1 MNLSSR
7 LSLSIL
13 GAMLCTTFSTLSE
26 AQSGSS
32 ASKMYGVASLQSNYV
47 EKGITQSNKTIS
59 VGAEAGYWF
68 GGQGRIG
75 VHANS
80 VSYLGESA
88 TVELAG
94 FGEYK
99 FIFTPN
105 ADLRIRNDLV
115 RYFAEGIRN
124 KVVVLIDQNFFTYH
138 VLLSRE
144 DNFEGTKRPRNWF
157 AFHKDWIFSPSVQL
171 NTTVGYSMVEDFDN
185 YFDTRAGITYLTG
198 NITASFVN
206 TYVSAASQFAGRAD
220 TAFFVVL
227 AAKF

>member
-1 MNLSSR
+1 
-7 LSLSIL
+7 
-13 GAMLCTTFSTLSE
+13 MLCTTFSTFSE
-26 AQSGSS
+26 AQSASGS
-32 ASKMYGVASLQSNYV
+32 SKMYGVASLQSNYV
-47 EKGITQSNKTIS
+47 EKGLTQSNKTIS
-59 VGAEAGYWF
+59 IGAETGYWF
-68 GGQGRIG
+68 GSQGRIG
-75 VHANS
+75 LHANS
-80 VSYLGESA
+80 VSYLNESA

-115 RYFAEGIRN
+115 RYFSEDTRN

-157 AFHKDWIFSPSVQL
+157 AFHKDWTFSPSVQL
-171 NTTVGYSMVEDFDN
+171 NTTVGYSMVEDFET
-185 YFDTRAGITYLTG
+185 YFDTRAAITYLAG
-198 NITASFVN
+198 NVTASLVN
-206 TYVSAASQFAGRAD
+206 TYVSADSQFAGRAEM
-220 TAFFVVL
+220 AFFVVL